1 MMYKPTHLFL
11 GLALLLAACGGSDE
25 KKSESA
31 TAETP
36 AVADDSKA
44 DGKALVASDVAAP
57 AGFTFERKDL
67 EGIGTMEMPTGSG
80 WTMEDNTYHNEPLDM
95 TVKIQSQETNNL
107 DVVKEYTQSYFENN
121 QRDAKGYKETN
132 RETGQ
137 VNGYVASM
145 LAGTFNNG
153 QPYVT
158 KDYLFFTPEKSVV
171 LQVRINEKN
180 KDKLEPLVDYMASSL
195 KK

>member
-1 MMYKPTHLFL
+1 MYKRTHLFL
-11 GLALLLAACGGSDE
+11 ALSLLFAACGGSDE
-25 KKSESA
+25 KKSALA
-31 TAETP
+31 TVETS
-36 AVADDSKA
+36 AVADDSEA
-44 DGKALVASDVAAP
+44 DGKALVSSDVAAP

-80 WTMEDNTYHNEPLDM
+80 WTMEDNVYYNEPLDM
-95 TVKIQSQETNNL
+95 TVKVQSQEANNL

-121 QRDAKGYKETN
+121 LRDAPGFKETN

-137 VNGYVASM
+137 VNGYEAAM

-158 KDYLFFTPEKSVV
+158 KDYLFFTPEKTVI
-171 LQVRINEKN
+171 LQVRVNEKN
-180 KDKLEPLVDYMASSL
+180 KEKLEPLVDYMAASL